1 MKYPMFSDLTAI
13 IAIVLLALLLGL
25 LAGCAIL
32 STPKKQVHMA
42 DPGDQQITKDDHV
55 IRHYDQRGNV
65 IAEESSNQL
74 TANMKQPQAPTEG
87 AEFKHKDGD
96 GGLTTMSTG
105 RAADP
110 IIADASKYMNPMLW
124 LGSGMIVI
132 GFLLVGFKQWPP
144 LMWIPKGAAWG
155 AVGGG
160 IVVLVMAVVIE
171 SVLLTIIVGVGIA
184 AVVLFV
190 TGGLDNLK
198 SLRKIKEL
206 NGATNGTNAAVPA
219 TGSGG

>member
-1 MKYPMFSDLTAI
+1 
-13 IAIVLLALLLGL
+13 
-25 LAGCAIL
+25 
-32 STPKKQVHMA
+32 
-42 DPGDQQITKDDHV
+42 
-55 IRHYDQRGNV
+55 
-65 IAEESSNQL
+65 EESSNQL

-124 LGSGMIVI
+124 IGTFCVI
-132 GFLLVGFKQWPP
+132 GGFVLMGLKKWPP
-144 LMWIPKGAAWG
+144 LMWLPKGASFG
-155 AVGGG
+155 MVGGG
-160 IVVLVMAVVIE
+160 FAILFMTVIMENTFLTVVI
-171 SVLLTIIVGVGIA
+171 
-184 AVVLFV
+184 AVIGAGLVLFI

-198 SLRKIKEL
+198 NLRKIKEL
-206 NGATNGTNAAVPA
+206 NGASNGTNAAVPA